1 MIGQF
6 FSWYKQIFSWYIL
19 LVVLGWLTFPL
30 TFRLFRKV
38 ADRGYA
44 VSRILGL
51 LLWGFGFWLLAS
63 LGLLQ
68 NQPGA
73 ILLVLALLVGVSVW
87 SGWGKWAE
95 ILAWIKEHW
104 RLILVTELVFLAAFW
119 FMVVVRGANP
129 AASGTEKPMELA
141 FINAILHSKTFPPHD
156 PWLSGY
162 AISYYHFGYI
172 IAALMAKVTGTSGG
186 AAFNLML
193 SAVFALSAVGAY
205 GVLYDLLAVRKKT
218 DKGFK
223 SALGWALLGPV
234 FLLLVG
240 NFEVVLEML
249 HQMGVGWDMTTG
261 TSSFWQWI
269 NIEALLNRPSVPPT
283 PIPQRFWWWWQSSR
297 VVQDIDLLGVVSPLS
312 PIDEFPA
319 FSYVLGDLH
328 PHVLVMP
335 FVMLLVNLA
344 FNIFRGG
351 MDEEKP
357 ARILGIS
364 IPFKWD
370 LFFISVILVG
380 GIIFMNTWDLPV
392 YFSLLV
398 GAFLLRQVTQKGWT
412 FERIT
417 EALTLAIPL
426 GVLSFVF
433 YLPFLIS
440 FQSQAGGILPNVY
453 YPTRGL
459 YLWVMF
465 GTLMIP
471 IFLFFGRLWR
481 DRAKADWK
489 WSSILV
495 GGLLAALVLI
505 NLAGALVISRLD
517 LGQQLIAGQGQT
529 SVWGLLLAALS
540 HRLAYG
546 VSLVTLVALMVIG
559 LAYLIGSLQSKAEGE
574 AQGGHGPAGFVL
586 LMVVLGG
593 LMVLAPEFVYLRD
606 NFGTRMNTVFKFYY
620 QAWMLWSLAAAYAS
634 VVLLRKGSWLA
645 RIVIVV
651 VLVMGLAFSVL
662 AYPDK
667 TDNFS
672 FGTGFTLDAAAY
684 WGDYQPDEA
693 AAIDWL
699 SAAEPGT
706 VAEAVGG
713 QYSSY
718 ARVATFSGQPTVL
731 GWPGHEG
738 QWRGG
743 YAEVGS
749 READLRMLYEA
760 ADWETTLSIIRQY
773 DIRYIFVG
781 SLENSTYAVNPNK
794 FEQNLELGF
803 EQGAV
808 RVYVVPQSL
817 LE

>member
-6 FSWYKQIFSWYIL
+6 FFWYKQIFSWYIL
-19 LVVLGWLTFPL
+19 LVILGWLTFPL

-38 ADRGYA
+38 ADRGYTI
-44 VSRILGL
+44 SRILGL
-51 LLWGFGFWLLAS
+51 ILWGFAFWLLAS

-73 ILLVLALLVGVSVW
+73 ILLVLALLGAVSVW
-87 SGWGKWAE
+87 SGWGRWAE
-95 ILAWIKEHW
+95 IWAWVKDHW
-104 RLILVTELVFLAAFW
+104 KLILVAELVFLLAFW

-141 FINAILHSKTFPPHD
+141 FINAILHSETFPPHD

-172 IAALMAKVTGTSGG
+172 IAAMLAKVTGTSGG
-186 AAFNLML
+186 ATFNLML
-193 SAVFALSAVGAY
+193 SAVFALSALGAY
-205 GVLYDLLAVRKKT
+205 GVLYDLLAAHKKAE
-218 DKGFK
+218 KGFK
-223 SALGWALLGPV
+223 NVLGWALLGPV

-249 HQMGVGWDMTTG
+249 HQMGVGWDMATG

-269 NIEALLNRPSVPPT
+269 NIEALLNRPSVPLT

-344 FNIFRGG
+344 FNIFQGG
-351 MDEEKP
+351 MDEENP
-357 ARILGIS
+357 TRILGIS

-370 LFFISVILVG
+370 LFFVSIILVG

-398 GAFLLRQVTQKGWT
+398 GAFLLRQVTQKGWAG
-412 FERIT
+412 ERIN

-481 DRAKADWK
+481 DRAKTDWK

-495 GGLLAALVLI
+495 GGLLAVLVII
-505 NLAGALVISRLD
+505 NLTGALVIARLD
-517 LGQQLIAGQGQT
+517 LGQQLIAEQGQT
-529 SVWGLLLAALS
+529 SVWGLLLAALG

-546 VSLVTLVALMVIG
+546 VSLVTLVALLVIG
-559 LAYLIGSLQSKAEGE
+559 LAYLIGALQKKAEDE
-574 AQGGHGPAGFVL
+574 PQGGHGPAGFVL

-634 VVLLRKGSWLA
+634 VVLLKKGSWLA
-645 RIVIVV
+645 RIVIVA

-693 AAIDWL
+693 AAIEWL
-699 SAAEPGT
+699 SAADPGT

-718 ARVATFSGQPTVL
+718 ARVATFSGQPIVL

-760 ADWETTLSIIRQY
+760 ADWETALSIIRQY

-794 FEQNLELGF
+794 FEKYLELGF
-803 EQGAV
+803 EQGAI